1 MKVYD
6 CSSVLCVICEVSWQ
20 NRQLTLKRSCP
31 QNTAGFKRLVFYY
44 TICQFSATP
53 LLAID
58 GPVKI
63 VSTYVGHHCVKCTV
77 RAAHQDFKMPFYPKN
92 FLESAEP
99 LKMTCIHTHQFQI
112 HTTHEGI
119 LSGVS
124 RRASWRTGVFFL
136 RWRQLRLIKVLIE
149 KNLNIRWK
157 TKTFLLK
164 TVWRGRRM
172 LLLLLPIY
180 CELCKTQ

>member
-1 MKVYD
+1 MCFCLKRGSRQVVNSFCWKVLHKLLRYLLWILWKVYD

-112 HTTHEGI
+112 HTTHGGF
-119 LSGVS
+119 LSTWLMEYRIPKCIWGWICGRIHPHPWHVFVS
-124 RRASWRTGVFFL
+124 
-136 RWRQLRLIKVLIE
+136 
-149 KNLNIRWK
+149 
-157 TKTFLLK
+157 
-164 TVWRGRRM
+164 
-172 LLLLLPIY
+172 
-180 CELCKTQ
+180 